1 MLDIA
6 FLIAEKGNGRKIKK
20 VTMQELLTTAMQVK
34 LTTITIQALE
44 NVTGVMRQLISLN
57 TVQSLNRK
65 FFSEGG
71 HTDCSGIKTPLQI
84 QT

>member
-20 VTMQELLTTAMQVK
+20 VTMQELLTTAMQVQ
-34 LTTITIQALE
+34 LTIITIQALG

-65 FFSEGG
+65 IFSDGE
-71 HTDCSGIKTPLQI
+71 HADCSGVKTPLQI